1 MKWDRR
7 GPLRSNSC
15 SGEIE
20 GDGIGSG
27 EVMELVCMQMCYFLN
42 LDYVIELSAIIK
54 VTLL

>member
-20 GDGIGSG
+20 GDGIGLG